1 MNAEPKRVLFF
12 LSRLDGGGAEM
23 HLVRVANALDRKRFL
38 PEFAVVFPGGTYEK
52 LLSPDIPVHAV
63 SELVKLKSSTVR
75 KALSIPSLAALLRER
90 KPDIVCSGNDDTNI
104 VAVLAAKLS
113 FSGAKT
119 VLTVQA
125 PPSIVHEL
133 TGKLAKGVILPLI
146 KAVFPQ
152 ATQVVSISKGVDG
165 DLTTLVPKLRNRTK
179 VIYNA
184 CLDARMDA
192 IEAGPTPARDE
203 GDPFRI
209 IACGRLVEQK
219 GFEYLLD
226 AVPLIRAQVP
236 VTLTI
241 LGEGPLRPKFEARIR
256 ELGLQDVLAMPGF
269 VENPFRLMAK
279 ADAFVL
285 SSVFEGLGMVLVEAM
300 ACGTA
305 VISTRCPYGPEEII
319 DDGKSGLLVPVCD
332 PAALAEAVI
341 RLAKDDGLRV
351 RLGKA
356 AKVRSADFSAAIVTR
371 QYEDVFDTVFKNR
384 C

>member
-1 MNAEPKRVLFF
+1 MSDPRRVLFF

-23 HLVRVANALDRKRFL
+23 HLVRVANALDRARFL

-75 KALSIPSLAALLRER
+75 KALSVPSLAALIRRR
-90 KPDIVCSGNDDTNI
+90 KPDIICSGNDDTNI
-104 VAVLAAKLS
+104 AAVLATKLS

-125 PPSIVHEL
+125 PPSIVHKL
-133 TGKLAKGVILPLI
+133 TGRVAKGVMLPLI

-152 ATQVVSISKGVDG
+152 ATQVVSISKGVDR

-184 CLDARMDA
+184 CLDARMDT
-192 IEAGPTPARDE
+192 IEVGPTPSRRE
-203 GDPFRI
+203 GEPFKL
-209 IACGRLVEQK
+209 IACGRLVDQK

-236 VTLTI
+236 LTLTI
-241 LGEGPLRPKFEARIR
+241 LGEGPLRPKLEARIR
-256 ELGLQDVLAMPGF
+256 ELGLQGIVTMPGF
-269 VENPFRLMAK
+269 VENPFQLMAK

-305 VISTRCPYGPEEII
+305 VISTRCPYGPEEIV
-319 DDGKSGLLVPVCD
+319 DDGKSGLLVPVRD
-332 PAALAEAVI
+332 PSAMADAVVRI
-341 RLAKDDGLRV
+341 ARDDDLRV
-351 RLGKA
+351 QLGKA
-356 AKVRSADFSAAIVTR
+356 AKVRSGDFSSVIVTR
-371 QYEDVFDTVFKNR
+371 QYEDIFDAV
-384 C
+384 

>member
-1 MNAEPKRVLFF
+1 
-12 LSRLDGGGAEM
+12 M
-23 HLVRVANALDRKRFL
+23 HLVRVANALDRARFL

-75 KALSIPSLAALLRER
+75 KALSVPSLAALIRRR
-90 KPDIVCSGNDDTNI
+90 KPDIICSGNDDTNI
-104 VAVLAAKLS
+104 AAVLATKLS

-125 PPSIVHEL
+125 PPSIVHKL
-133 TGKLAKGVILPLI
+133 TGRVAKGVMLPLI

-152 ATQVVSISKGVDG
+152 ATQVVSISKGVDR

-184 CLDARMDA
+184 CLDARMDT
-192 IEAGPTPARDE
+192 IEVGPTPSRRE
-203 GDPFRI
+203 GEPFKL
-209 IACGRLVEQK
+209 IACGRLVDQK

-236 VTLTI
+236 LTLTI
-241 LGEGPLRPKFEARIR
+241 LGEGPLRPKLEARIR
-256 ELGLQDVLAMPGF
+256 ELGLQGIVTMPGF
-269 VENPFRLMAK
+269 VENPFQLMAK

-305 VISTRCPYGPEEII
+305 VISTRCPYGPEEIV
-319 DDGKSGLLVPVCD
+319 DDGKSGLLVPVRD
-332 PAALAEAVI
+332 PSAMADAVVRI
-341 RLAKDDGLRV
+341 ARDDDLRV
-351 RLGKA
+351 QLGKA
-356 AKVRSADFSAAIVTR
+356 AKVRSGDFSSVIVTR
-371 QYEDVFDTVFKNR
+371 QYEDIFDAV
-384 C
+384 

>member
-1 MNAEPKRVLFF
+1 VSDPRRVLFF

-23 HLVRVANALDRKRFL
+23 HLVRVANALDRARFL

-75 KALSIPSLAALLRER
+75 KALSVPSLAALIRRR
-90 KPDIVCSGNDDTNI
+90 KPDIICSGNDDTNI
-104 VAVLAAKLS
+104 AAVLATKLS

-125 PPSIVHEL
+125 PPSIVHKL
-133 TGKLAKGVILPLI
+133 TGRVAKGVMLPLI

-152 ATQVVSISKGVDG
+152 ATQVVSISKGVDR

-184 CLDARMDA
+184 CLDARMDT
-192 IEAGPTPARDE
+192 IEVGPTPSRRE
-203 GDPFRI
+203 GEPFKL
-209 IACGRLVEQK
+209 IACGRLVDQK

-236 VTLTI
+236 LTLTI
-241 LGEGPLRPKFEARIR
+241 LGEGPLRPKLEARIR
-256 ELGLQDVLAMPGF
+256 ELGLQGIVTMPGF
-269 VENPFRLMAK
+269 VENPFQLMAK

-305 VISTRCPYGPEEII
+305 VISTRCPYGPEEIV
-319 DDGKSGLLVPVCD
+319 DDGKSGLLVPVRD
-332 PAALAEAVI
+332 PSAMADAVVRI
-341 RLAKDDGLRV
+341 ARDDDLRV
-351 RLGKA
+351 RLGRA
-356 AKVRSADFSAAIVTR
+356 ARIRSGDFSPAVVTR
-371 QYEDVFDTVFKNR
+371 QYEDIFESIL
-384 C
+384 

>member
-1 MNAEPKRVLFF
+1 
-12 LSRLDGGGAEM
+12 M
-23 HLVRVANALDRKRFL
+23 HLVRVANALDRARFL

-75 KALSIPSLAALLRER
+75 KALSVPSLAALIRRR
-90 KPDIVCSGNDDTNI
+90 KPDIICSGNDDTNI
-104 VAVLAAKLS
+104 AAVLATKLS

-125 PPSIVHEL
+125 PPSIVHKL
-133 TGKLAKGVILPLI
+133 TGRVAKGVMLPLI

-152 ATQVVSISKGVDG
+152 ATQVVSISKGVDR

-184 CLDARMDA
+184 CLDARMDT
-192 IEAGPTPARDE
+192 IEVGPTPSRRE
-203 GDPFRI
+203 GEPFKL
-209 IACGRLVEQK
+209 IACGRLVDQK

-236 VTLTI
+236 LTLTI
-241 LGEGPLRPKFEARIR
+241 LGEGPLRPKLEARIR
-256 ELGLQDVLAMPGF
+256 ELGLQGIVTMPGF
-269 VENPFRLMAK
+269 VENPFQLMAK

-305 VISTRCPYGPEEII
+305 VISTRCPYGPEEIV
-319 DDGKSGLLVPVCD
+319 DDGKSGLLVPVRD
-332 PAALAEAVI
+332 PSAMADAVVRI
-341 RLAKDDGLRV
+341 ARDDDLRV
-351 RLGKA
+351 RLGRA
-356 AKVRSADFSAAIVTR
+356 ARIRSGDFSPAVVTR
-371 QYEDVFDTVFKNR
+371 QYEDIFESIL
-384 C
+384 